1 MVASAAARERVH
13 TLRLPRSVA
22 SLGPIILVAFTWM
35 MLVVAAW
42 LCIRHLAGKLQQ
54 PLSFTPLLAVGLIS
68 AAAVSALRC
77 GWWRAGRWPTRR
89 WSLATLLWLLPT
101 LAALLLAVALS
112 IRGTSTAA
120 LCALWGTLLLNEL
133 LWGRYVWQARRGDSA
148 GPPSD
153 APLST
158 AALSTTGSLPVVH
171 LDRLADGSED
181 GDMSLPGDVS
191 QQMTRTQSAQ
201 DGDTMA
207 GVLRAM
213 FQPGERSRN
222 LHVAFCPPMPSRP
235 TVEVIQLSGPRT
247 RVKAADVQPF
257 GVRFDLRLVTASQ
270 QEENVLIHFEAR
282 CSV

>member
-1 MVASAAARERVH
+1 
-13 TLRLPRSVA
+13 
-22 SLGPIILVAFTWM
+22 M

-54 PLSFTPLLAVGLIS
+54 PLGFTPLLVVGLVS
-68 AAAVSALRC
+68 AAAVSALRY

-89 WSLATLLWLLPT
+89 RSLTTLLWLLPT
-101 LAALLLAVALS
+101 LAALLLAAALS

-120 LCALWGTLLLNEL
+120 LCTLWGTLLLHEL
-133 LWGRYVWQARRGDSA
+133 LWGRYVWRARRGDSA
-148 GPPSD
+148 GPQSD
-153 APLST
+153 ARLST
-158 AALSTTGSLPVVH
+158 AASSTTGSLPVVH

-181 GDMSLPGDVS
+181 GEMSLPGDVS

-201 DGDTMA
+201 YGDTMA